1 VGPVTQ
7 AGVAI
12 LARPPT
18 VSSVIA
24 SEQPVSG
31 EVPLERIRN
40 IGVIA
45 HIDAG
50 KTTTTERILFYT
62 GRTHRMG
69 SVDDGTTVTDWME
82 QERERGIT
90 ITAAAVTCFWRK
102 HQINI
107 VDTPGHIDFTAE
119 VQRSLRVLDG
129 GVVVLD
135 AVAGVEPQS
144 ETVWHQANRFR
155 VPRICFIN
163 KMDRVGADYWRAIDM
178 IRDRLGARPLALQ
191 LPIGSNSSFNG
202 IVDLIENKAVIYAD
216 DVGTKPEVGPVPS
229 QMEEATAH
237 WREVLI
243 EQIAETDDTLTT
255 KYLGGQDIAPQELRK
270 ALRAA
275 TVRTELVPVLC
286 GAALRNK
293 GVQLLLDAIVDYLPS
308 PLEVPPITG
317 VNPYT
322 EREEPRPPAADT
334 PLAALAFK
342 IVSDPFAG
350 RLAYVRV
357 YSGVLDASRRVL
369 NATKKRKERVGRLLR
384 MYANQREDIARLEAG
399 DIGAVVGFKFT
410 FTGDTISDPSHA
422 IVLES
427 IKFPE
432 PVISVR
438 IEPRT
443 KADQEKLSD
452 VLRRLSE
459 EDPTFLV
466 RMDEETGQTI
476 ISGMG
481 ELHLEVLVDRMLR
494 EFRVEANVG
503 RPQVS
508 YRETITRPARAEGC
522 FDRQT
527 GTRRHFGR
535 VWLHLEPRPRG
546 AGLEFENALSPGAL
560 PDELTQAV
568 EQSVRESA
576 ESGAIMGYPLV
587 DLKVSLVDGSY
598 HPQDSSEEAF
608 KAAAAVAMRDGVTQ
622 ATPTLMEPVMDLEVL
637 APEESIGEVI
647 GDLNA
652 RRADIQSMQMRADG
666 FQAVRSQVPLAEM
679 FGYATDLR
687 SMTQGRGTFTM
698 EFDHYA
704 ELPEPM
710 LYELTG
716 GYGSQRGF

>member
-1 VGPVTQ
+1 MPEE
-7 AGVAI
+7 I
-12 LARPPT
+12 
-18 VSSVIA
+18 
-24 SEQPVSG
+24 
-31 EVPLERIRN
+31 PLERIRN

-69 SVDDGTTVTDWME
+69 AVDDGTTVTDWME

-90 ITAAAVTCFWRK
+90 ITAAAVTCFWRNC
-102 HQINI
+102 QINI

-129 GVVVLD
+129 GIVVLD

-144 ETVWHQANRFR
+144 ETVWHQADRFQ
-155 VPRICFIN
+155 VPRICFVN

-178 IRDRLGARPLALQ
+178 IRERLGARPLALQ
-191 LPIGSNSSFNG
+191 VPIGSEASFTG
-202 IVDLIENKAVIYAD
+202 VVDLIENKAIVYLD
-216 DVGTKPEVGPVPS
+216 DLGTMPEIRDVPAEL
-229 QMEEATAH
+229 QEEVDH

-243 EQIAETDDTLTT
+243 ERIAETDETLTT
-255 KYLGGQDIAPQELRK
+255 KYLEGAGITPAELRK

-275 TVRTELVPVLC
+275 TVSTQLVPVLC
-286 GAALRNK
+286 GTALRNR
-293 GVQLLLDAIVDYLPS
+293 GIQLLLDAIVDYLPS
-308 PLEVPPITG
+308 PLQVPPIRG

-322 EREEPRPPAADT
+322 KREEPCPPTKDS

-342 IVSDPFAG
+342 IVSDSFAG

-357 YSGVLDASRRVL
+357 YSGVLATSKRVL
-369 NATKKRKERVGRLLR
+369 NATKNRKERVGRILR
-384 MYANQREDIARLEAG
+384 MQANQREDMRALKAG

-410 FTGDTISDPSHA
+410 FTGDTICDPSHP

-443 KADQEKLSD
+443 KADQDKISD

-459 EDPTFLV
+459 EDPTFRVSL
-466 RMDEETGQTI
+466 DEETGQTI

-503 RPQVS
+503 KPQVS
-508 YRETITRPARAEGC
+508 YRETITQPARAEGR
-522 FDRQT
+522 FERQA
-527 GTRRHFGR
+527 GTRRYYGH
-535 VWLHLEPRPRG
+535 VWLELGPAPRG
-546 AGLEFENALSPGAL
+546 TGLQFRNRLAPGTV
-560 PDELTQAV
+560 PKQYVKAV
-568 EQSVRESA
+568 EQGVRESA
-576 ESGAIMGYPLV
+576 EGGVIMGYPLV
-587 DLKVSLVDGSY
+587 DLEVSLVDGSY
-598 HPQDSSEEAF
+598 HPDDSSEQAF
-608 KAAAAVAMRDGVTQ
+608 KAATALAMREGIIQ
-622 ATPTLMEPVMDLEVL
+622 AAPTLMEPVMDLEVL
-637 APEESIGEVI
+637 APEEFVGEII

-652 RRADIQSMQMRADG
+652 RRANIESMEVRADG
-666 FQAVRSQVPLAEM
+666 FQAVRCVVPLAKM

-704 ELPEPM
+704 ELPEST
-710 LYELTG
+710 LRELTG
-716 GYGSQRGF
+716 GYGIRLGL

>member
-1 VGPVTQ
+1 
-7 AGVAI
+7 
-12 LARPPT
+12 
-18 VSSVIA
+18 
-24 SEQPVSG
+24 
-31 EVPLERIRN
+31 
-40 IGVIA
+40 
-45 HIDAG
+45 
-50 KTTTTERILFYT
+50 
-62 GRTHRMG
+62 M
-69 SVDDGTTVTDWME
+69 
-82 QERERGIT
+82 
-90 ITAAAVTCFWRK
+90 AAKWR
-102 HQINI
+102 
-107 VDTPGHIDFTAE
+107 D
-119 VQRSLRVLDG
+119 
-129 GVVVLD
+129 
-135 AVAGVEPQS
+135 
-144 ETVWHQANRFR
+144 
-155 VPRICFIN
+155 
-163 KMDRVGADYWRAIDM
+163 
-178 IRDRLGARPLALQ
+178 
-191 LPIGSNSSFNG
+191 
-202 IVDLIENKAVIYAD
+202 
-216 DVGTKPEVGPVPS
+216 
-229 QMEEATAH
+229 
-237 WREVLI
+237 VLI

-255 KYLGGQDIAPQELRK
+255 KYLEGQEIAAQELRT

-275 TVRTELVPVLC
+275 TVKTQVVPVLC

-308 PLEVPPITG
+308 PLDVPPIVG

-322 EREEPRPPAADT
+322 KREEPRPPAAET

-357 YSGVLDASRRVL
+357 YSGVLDASKRVL
-369 NATKKRKERVGRLLR
+369 NATKDRKERVGRLMR
-384 MYANQREDIARLEAG
+384 MYANQREDMATLEAG

-410 FTGDTISDPSHA
+410 FTGDTICDPSHA

-443 KADQEKLSD
+443 KADQDRLSD

-466 RMDEETGQTI
+466 RTDEETGQTI
-476 ISGMG
+476 IAGMG

-503 RPQVS
+503 KPQVS
-508 YRETITRPARAEGC
+508 YRETITRTARAEGL

-527 GTRRHFGR
+527 GARRHFGR
-535 VWLHLEPRPRG
+535 VWLQLSPRPRG
-546 AGLEFENALSPGAL
+546 TGLQFESQLAPGSL
-560 PDELTQAV
+560 PDEFTRAV

-587 DLKVSLVDGSY
+587 DLNVSLVDGSSN
-598 HPQDSSEEAF
+598 PEDSSEEAF
-608 KAAAAVAMRDGVTQ
+608 KAAAALAMRDAVAQ
-622 ATPTLMEPVMDLEVL
+622 AAPTLMEPVMDLEVL
-637 APEESIGEVI
+637 APEESVGEVI

-652 RRADIQSMQMRADG
+652 RRADIQSMEMRAAG

-679 FGYATDLR
+679 FGYATELR

-704 ELPEPM
+704 ELPEDM
-710 LYELTG
+710 LRGLTG
-716 GYGSQRGF
+716 GYDPQAGF